1 MGSMVDAQ
9 LSRLVRLLPVL
20 PVLTVVVL
28 SSCALPPLAPTPQQS
43 ALHAQQRAALTSLTA
58 KQERLYRVAA
68 PLLVNN
74 AVLCKTNARPL
85 LGFTAKNQ
93 YSYSADM
100 MDAAKELLGLDE
112 RLQVMSVLA
121 GSGAARAGI
130 QRGDILQSVQ
140 EQAMPQGPNA
150 ESEAARQLA
159 AVVRNAA
166 ELQITVLRD
175 GKPQRL
181 QVPLTLACAY
191 SIDVGNADFVNA
203 YSDGRRILVT
213 RGMLDYL
220 QSDAE
225 LSALLAKEIAHNT
238 LRHAQALQIKAT
250 VAAVIDKLLLLKPD
264 LTGLAGS
271 AGIKAMPAAMEIE
284 ADRLALYML
293 ARAGYSPAVA
303 ATTWQHLAQ
312 NSAPNSYTA
321 LHPWTDERL
330 ALLQATAEEI
340 RQKQIAKKPLTP

>member
-9 LSRLVRLLPVL
+9 LSRLVRLLPVM
-20 PVLTVVVL
+20 L
-28 SSCALPPLAPTPQQS
+28 SVALLVSCALPSLPPSPQQS
-43 ALHAQQRAALTSLTA
+43 ALHAQQRAALSSLTNR
-58 KQERLYRVAA
+58 QDRLYRVAA

-93 YSYSADM
+93 FSYSADM
-100 MDAAKELLGLDE
+100 MDMAKELLGLDE
-112 RLQVMSVLA
+112 RLQVMSVLS

-130 QRGDILQSVQ
+130 QRGDILQTVQ

-150 ESEAARQLA
+150 ESEAARKLA
-159 AVVRNAA
+159 GVVKNAS

-175 GKPQRL
+175 GKPVRL
-181 QVPLTLACAY
+181 QVPLTMACAY
-191 SIDVGNADFVNA
+191 SIDLGNADFVNA

-225 LSALLAKEIAHNT
+225 LAALLAKEIAHNT
-238 LRHAQALQIKAT
+238 LRHAQSLQIKAT
-250 VAAVIDKLLLLKPD
+250 VAAVIDKLLPLKPD

-271 AGIKAMPAAMEIE
+271 AGIKTMPAQMDSE
-284 ADRLALYML
+284 ADRLSLYML
-293 ARAGYSPAVA
+293 ARAGYSPAIA

-330 ALLQATAEEI
+330 ALLQATTEEI
-340 RQKQIAKKPLTP
+340 RQKQLAKKPLVP

>member
-1 MGSMVDAQ
+1 MGGMVDAK
-9 LSRLVRLLPVL
+9 LSRLGRLLPVL
-20 PVLTVVVL
+20 L
-28 SSCALPPLAPTPQQS
+28 SVALLASCALPPVSSPPEQS
-43 ALHAQQRAALTSLTA
+43 ALPAQQRAALSSLTSR
-58 KQERLYRVAA
+58 QDRLYRVAA

-100 MDAAKELLGLDE
+100 MDAAKQLLGLDE

-130 QRGDILQSVQ
+130 QRGDILLSVQ
-140 EQAMPQGPNA
+140 EQAMPEGPNA
-150 ESEAARQLA
+150 ETEAARQLA
-159 AVVRNAA
+159 VVVQNAA
-166 ELQITVLRD
+166 ELPITLLRN
-175 GKPQRL
+175 GKTMRL

-191 SIDVGNADFVNA
+191 SIDLGNADFVNA

-220 QSDAE
+220 HSDAE
-225 LSALLAKEIAHNT
+225 LAALLAKEIAHST
-238 LRHAQALQIKAT
+238 LRHAQVLQIKAT
-250 VAAVIDKLLLLKPD
+250 VAAIIDKLLLLKPD
-264 LTGLAGS
+264 LTGLSGS
-271 AGIKAMPAAMEIE
+271 AGIKTMPPQMDIE

-293 ARAGYSPAVA
+293 ARAGYSPAIA

-312 NSAPNSYTA
+312 NTAPNSYTA

-330 ALLQATAEEI
+330 ALLQATAEQI
-340 RQKQIAKKPLTP
+340 RQKQLAKKPLMP

>member
-1 MGSMVDAQ
+1 MGSRIEVQ
-9 LSRLVRLLPVL
+9 SLRLLRLLPLFLAIAVL
-20 PVLTVVVL
+20 ASCSLPL
-28 SSCALPPLAPTPQQS
+28 SPTSPQQT
-43 ALHAQQRAALTSLTA
+43 ALRTQQRTALASLTA
-58 KQERLYRVAA
+58 RQERVYRVAA

-74 AVLCKTNARPL
+74 AVLCKSNARPL

-93 YSYSADM
+93 YSYSAEM
-100 MDAAKELLGLDE
+100 VDAAKELLGLDE

-130 QRGDILQSVQ
+130 RRGDILQTVQ
-140 EQAMPQGPNA
+140 EQNLPQGPNA

-159 AVVRNAA
+159 AVVRNAT
-166 ELQITVLRD
+166 ELQITVQRD
-175 GKPQRL
+175 DKPLRL

-191 SIDVGNADFVNA
+191 SIDIGHADLVNA
-203 YSDGRRILVT
+203 YDDGRRILVT
-213 RGMLDYL
+213 RGILDYL

-225 LSALLAKEIAHNT
+225 LAVLLAQEIAHNT
-238 LRHAQALQIKAT
+238 LRHAQALQMKGT
-250 VAAVIDKLLLLKPD
+250 LAAVIDKLLPLKPD

-271 AGIKAMPAAMEIE
+271 AGIKIMPAAMDME

-293 ARAGYSPAVA
+293 ARAGYSPAIA

-312 NSAPNSYTA
+312 NTAPNSYTA

-330 ALLQATAEEI
+330 ALLQATTEEI
-340 RQKQIAKKPLTP
+340 RQKQLSKKPLVP

>member
-1 MGSMVDAQ
+1 MGSRVEVQ
-9 LSRLVRLLPVL
+9 SLRRTRLLSAFLAIAVL
-20 PVLTVVVL
+20 ASCTLPL
-28 SSCALPPLAPTPQQS
+28 SSTSPQQL
-43 ALHAQQRAALTSLTA
+43 ALHTQQRATLSALA
-58 KQERLYRVAA
+58 ARQERLYRVAA

-74 AVLCKTNARPL
+74 AVLCRSNARPL

-93 YSYSADM
+93 YSYSAEM
-100 MDAAKELLGLDE
+100 VDAAKELLGLDE
-112 RLQVMSVLA
+112 RLQVMSVLT

-130 QRGDILQSVQ
+130 QRGDILQTVQ
-140 EQAMPQGPNA
+140 EQNLPQGPNA
-150 ESEAARQLA
+150 ESEAAHQLA
-159 AVVRNAA
+159 TVVRNAT

-175 GKPQRL
+175 GKPLRL

-191 SIDVGNADFVNA
+191 SIDLGNVDYVNA
-203 YSDGRRILVT
+203 YDDGRRILVT

-225 LSALLAKEIAHNT
+225 LATLLAQEIAHNT
-238 LRHAQALQIKAT
+238 LWHAQALQMKGT
-250 VAAVIDKLLLLKPD
+250 LAAVIDKLLPLKPE

-271 AGIKAMPAAMEIE
+271 AGIKIMPAAMDME

-293 ARAGYSPAVA
+293 ARAGYSPSIAT
-303 ATTWQHLAQ
+303 TTWQHLAQ
-312 NSAPNSYTA
+312 NTAPNSYTA

-340 RQKQIAKKPLTP
+340 RQKQLAKKPLVP

>member
-1 MGSMVDAQ
+1 MGSVVDSQ

-20 PVLTVVVL
+20 LTAAML
-28 SSCALPPLAPTPQQS
+28 ASCALPPLSPSPQQS
-43 ALHAQQRAALTSLTA
+43 ALHLQQLAALASLTA

-74 AVLCKTNARPL
+74 AVLCKSNARPL

-100 MDAAKELLGLDE
+100 MDAAKELLGLDD

-121 GSGAARAGI
+121 GSGAARVGI
-130 QRGDILQSVQ
+130 QRGDILQSIQ
-140 EQAMPQGPNA
+140 EQALPQGPNA
-150 ESEAARQLA
+150 ESDAARQLA
-159 AVVRNAA
+159 AVVRNAT

-175 GKPQRL
+175 GKPSRL

-191 SIDVGNADFVNA
+191 SIDLGNADFVNA

-225 LSALLAKEIAHNT
+225 LAALLAKEIAHNT
-238 LRHAQALQIKAT
+238 LRHAQTLQIKGT
-250 VAAVIDKLLLLKPD
+250 VAAVIDKLLPLKPD

-271 AGIKAMPAAMEIE
+271 AGIKTMPAAMDIE

-293 ARAGYSPAVA
+293 ARAGYSPAMA
-303 ATTWQHLAQ
+303 ITTWQHLAQ

-321 LHPWTDERL
+321 FHPWTDERL
-330 ALLQATAEEI
+330 ALLQATTEEI
-340 RQKQIAKKPLTP
+340 RQKQLAKKPLVP

>member
-1 MGSMVDAQ
+1 MGGMVDAK
-9 LSRLVRLLPVL
+9 LSRLGRLLPVL
-20 PVLTVVVL
+20 L
-28 SSCALPPLAPTPQQS
+28 SVALLASCALPPVSSPPEQS
-43 ALHAQQRAALTSLTA
+43 ALPAQQRAALSSLTSR
-58 KQERLYRVAA
+58 QDRLYRVAA

-100 MDAAKELLGLDE
+100 MDAAKQLLGLDE

-130 QRGDILQSVQ
+130 QRGDILLSVQ
-140 EQAMPQGPNA
+140 EQAMPEGPNA
-150 ESEAARQLA
+150 ETEAARQLA
-159 AVVRNAA
+159 VVVQNAA
-166 ELQITVLRD
+166 ELPITLLRN
-175 GKPQRL
+175 GKTLRL

-191 SIDVGNADFVNA
+191 SIDLGNADFVNA

-220 QSDAE
+220 HSDAE
-225 LSALLAKEIAHNT
+225 LAALLAKEIAHST
-238 LRHAQALQIKAT
+238 LRHAQVLQIKAT
-250 VAAVIDKLLLLKPD
+250 VAAIIDKLLLLKPD
-264 LTGLAGS
+264 LTGLSGS
-271 AGIKAMPAAMEIE
+271 AGIKTMPPQMDIE

-293 ARAGYSPAVA
+293 ARAGYSPAIA

-312 NSAPNSYTA
+312 NTAPNSYTA

-330 ALLQATAEEI
+330 ALLQATAEQI
-340 RQKQIAKKPLTP
+340 RQKQLAKKPLMP

>member
-1 MGSMVDAQ
+1 MGSVVDSQ

-20 PVLTVVVL
+20 LTAAML
-28 SSCALPPLAPTPQQS
+28 ASCALPPLSPSPQQS
-43 ALHAQQRAALTSLTA
+43 ALHLQQRAALASLTA

-74 AVLCKTNARPL
+74 AVLCKSNARPL

-100 MDAAKELLGLDE
+100 MDAAKELLGLDD

-121 GSGAARAGI
+121 GSGAARVGI
-130 QRGDILQSVQ
+130 QRGDILQSIQ
-140 EQAMPQGPNA
+140 EQALPQGPNA
-150 ESEAARQLA
+150 ESDAARQLA
-159 AVVRNAA
+159 AVVRNAT

-175 GKPQRL
+175 GKPSRL

-191 SIDVGNADFVNA
+191 SIDLGNADFVNA

-225 LSALLAKEIAHNT
+225 LAALLAKEIAHNT
-238 LRHAQALQIKAT
+238 LRHAQTLQIKGT
-250 VAAVIDKLLLLKPD
+250 VAAVIDKLLPLKPD

-271 AGIKAMPAAMEIE
+271 AGIKTMPAAMDIE
-284 ADRLALYML
+284 ADRLTLYML
-293 ARAGYSPAVA
+293 ARAGYSPAMA
-303 ATTWQHLAQ
+303 ITTWQHLAQ

-321 LHPWTDERL
+321 FHPWTDERL
-330 ALLQATAEEI
+330 ALLQATTEEI
-340 RQKQIAKKPLTP
+340 RQKQLAKKPLVP

>member
-1 MGSMVDAQ
+1 MGSRVEVQ
-9 LSRLVRLLPVL
+9 SLRRTRLLLALLGIAVL
-20 PVLTVVVL
+20 ASCTLPL
-28 SSCALPPLAPTPQQS
+28 SSPSPQQL
-43 ALHAQQRAALTSLTA
+43 ALHAQQRATLSALTA
-58 KQERLYRVAA
+58 RQERVYRVAA

-74 AVLCKTNARPL
+74 AVLCRSNARPL

-100 MDAAKELLGLDE
+100 VDAAKELLGLDE
-112 RLQVMSVLA
+112 RLQVMSVLT

-130 QRGDILQSVQ
+130 KRGDILQTVQ
-140 EQAMPQGPNA
+140 EQKLPQGPNA
-150 ESEAARQLA
+150 ESEAAHQLA
-159 AVVRNAA
+159 TVVRNAS

-175 GKPQRL
+175 GKPLHL

-191 SIDVGNADFVNA
+191 SIDIGNVDYANA
-203 YSDGRRILVT
+203 YDDGRRILVT

-225 LSALLAKEIAHNT
+225 LATLLAQEIAHNT
-238 LRHAQALQIKAT
+238 LRHAQAMQMKGTL
-250 VAAVIDKLLLLKPD
+250 AAVIDKLLPLKPE

-271 AGIKAMPAAMEIE
+271 AGIKIMPAAMDIE

-293 ARAGYSPAVA
+293 ARAGYIPAIA
-303 ATTWQHLAQ
+303 PTTWQHLAQ
-312 NSAPNSYTA
+312 NTAPNSYTA

-340 RQKQIAKKPLTP
+340 RQKQLAKKALVP

>member
-1 MGSMVDAQ
+1 MGGMVDAK
-9 LSRLVRLLPVL
+9 LSRLGRLLPVL
-20 PVLTVVVL
+20 L
-28 SSCALPPLAPTPQQS
+28 SVALLASCALPPVSSPPEQS
-43 ALHAQQRAALTSLTA
+43 ALPAQQRAALSSLTSR
-58 KQERLYRVAA
+58 QDRLYRVAA

-100 MDAAKELLGLDE
+100 MDAAKQLLGLDE

-130 QRGDILQSVQ
+130 QRGDILLSVQ
-140 EQAMPQGPNA
+140 EQAMPEGPNA
-150 ESEAARQLA
+150 ETEAARQLA
-159 AVVRNAA
+159 VVVQNAA
-166 ELQITVLRD
+166 ELPITLLRN
-175 GKPQRL
+175 GKTLRL

-191 SIDVGNADFVNA
+191 SIDLGNADFVNA

-220 QSDAE
+220 HSDAE
-225 LSALLAKEIAHNT
+225 LAALLAKEIAHST
-238 LRHAQALQIKAT
+238 LRHAQVLQIKAT
-250 VAAVIDKLLLLKPD
+250 VAAIIDKLLLLKPD
-264 LTGLAGS
+264 LTGLSGS
-271 AGIKAMPAAMEIE
+271 AGIKTMPPQMDIE

-293 ARAGYSPAVA
+293 ARAGYSPAIA

-312 NSAPNSYTA
+312 NTASNSYTT

-330 ALLQATAEEI
+330 ALLQATAEQI
-340 RQKQIAKKPLTP
+340 RQKQLAKKPLMP

>member
-20 PVLTVVVL
+20 TVVVL
-28 SSCALPPLAPTPQQS
+28 SSCALPPLAPAPQQS

-238 LRHAQALQIKAT
+238 LRHAQVLQIKAT

>member
-1 MGSMVDAQ
+1 MGSVVDSQ

-20 PVLTVVVL
+20 LTAAML
-28 SSCALPPLAPTPQQS
+28 ASCALPPLSPSPQQS
-43 ALHAQQRAALTSLTA
+43 ALHLQQRAALASLTA

-74 AVLCKTNARPL
+74 AVLCKSNARPL

-100 MDAAKELLGLDE
+100 MDAAKELLGLDD

-121 GSGAARAGI
+121 GSGAARVGI
-130 QRGDILQSVQ
+130 QRGDILQSIQ
-140 EQAMPQGPNA
+140 EQALPQGPNA
-150 ESEAARQLA
+150 ESDAARQLA
-159 AVVRNAA
+159 AVVRNAT

-175 GKPQRL
+175 GKPSRL

-191 SIDVGNADFVNA
+191 SIDLGNADFVNA

-225 LSALLAKEIAHNT
+225 LAALLAKEIAHNT
-238 LRHAQALQIKAT
+238 LRHAQTLQIKGT
-250 VAAVIDKLLLLKPD
+250 VAAVIDKLLPLKPD

-271 AGIKAMPAAMEIE
+271 AGIKTMPAAMDIE

-293 ARAGYSPAVA
+293 ARAGYSPAMA
-303 ATTWQHLAQ
+303 ITTWQHLAQ

-321 LHPWTDERL
+321 FHPWTDERL
-330 ALLQATAEEI
+330 ALLQATTEEI
-340 RQKQIAKKPLTP
+340 RQKQLAKKPLVP

>member
-1 MGSMVDAQ
+1 MGSRIEVQ
-9 LSRLVRLLPVL
+9 SLRLLRLLPLFLAIAVL
-20 PVLTVVVL
+20 ASCSLPL
-28 SSCALPPLAPTPQQS
+28 SPTSPQQT
-43 ALHAQQRAALTSLTA
+43 ALLTQQRTALASLTA
-58 KQERLYRVAA
+58 RQERVYRVAA

-74 AVLCKTNARPL
+74 AVLCKSNARPL

-93 YSYSADM
+93 YSYSAEM
-100 MDAAKELLGLDE
+100 VDAAKELLGLDE

-130 QRGDILQSVQ
+130 RRGDILQTVQ
-140 EQAMPQGPNA
+140 EQNLPQGPNA

-159 AVVRNAA
+159 AVVRNAT
-166 ELQITVLRD
+166 ELQITVQRD
-175 GKPQRL
+175 DKPLRL

-191 SIDVGNADFVNA
+191 SIDIGHADLVNA
-203 YSDGRRILVT
+203 YDDGRRILVT

-225 LSALLAKEIAHNT
+225 LAVLLAQEIAHNT
-238 LRHAQALQIKAT
+238 LRHAQALQMKGT
-250 VAAVIDKLLLLKPD
+250 VAAVIDKLLPLKPD

-271 AGIKAMPAAMEIE
+271 AGIKIMPAAMEME

-293 ARAGYSPAVA
+293 ARAGYSPAIA

-312 NSAPNSYTA
+312 NTAPNSYTA

-330 ALLQATAEEI
+330 ALLQATTEEI
-340 RQKQIAKKPLTP
+340 RQKQLSKKPLVP

>member
-1 MGSMVDAQ
+1 MGSLVEIQ
-9 LSRLVRLLPVL
+9 SLRLVRLLSVL
-20 PVLTVVVL
+20 LAAVVL
-28 SSCALPPLAPTPQQS
+28 ASCALQLPPSISQSPQ
-43 ALHAQQRAALTSLTA
+43 HTQQRAALSSLTA
-58 KQERLYRVAA
+58 RQERLYRVAA
-68 PLLVNN
+68 PLLVSN
-74 AVLCKTNARPL
+74 AVLCKSNARPL

-100 MDAAKELLGLDE
+100 IDAAKELLGLDE

-130 QRGDILQSVQ
+130 RHGDILQTVQ
-140 EQAMPQGPNA
+140 EQNLPQGPNA
-150 ESEAARQLA
+150 ESEAAHQLA
-159 AVVRNAA
+159 TVVRNVT

-175 GKPQRL
+175 GKPLRL

-191 SIDVGNADFVNA
+191 SIDLGNADYVNA

-225 LSALLAKEIAHNT
+225 LAVLLAQEIAHNT
-238 LRHAQALQIKAT
+238 LRHAQSLQMKGT
-250 VAAVIDKLLLLKPD
+250 VAAVIDKLLPLKPD
-264 LTGLAGS
+264 LTSLAGS
-271 AGIKAMPAAMEIE
+271 AGIKTMPVQMDIE

-293 ARAGYSPAVA
+293 ARAGYSAAIA

-312 NSAPNSYTA
+312 NTAPNSYTA

-330 ALLQATAEEI
+330 ALLQATTEEI
-340 RQKQIAKKPLTP
+340 RQKQLAKKPLVP

>member
-1 MGSMVDAQ
+1 MGSMVVVH
-9 LSRLVRLLPVL
+9 LSRLARLLPA
-20 PVLTVVVL
+20 LTL
-28 SSCALPPLAPTPQQS
+28 ALLAACTLKPPSPSPKQS
-43 ALHAQQRAALTSLTA
+43 ALPTQQHVALSTLVSR
-58 KQERLYRVAA
+58 QERLYRVAA

-74 AVLCKTNARPL
+74 AVLCKTSARPL

-100 MDAAKELLGLDE
+100 VDAATELLGLND

-140 EQAMPQGPNA
+140 EQALPQGPNA

-159 AVVRNAA
+159 AIIKNAT

-175 GKPQRL
+175 GKPLRL
-181 QVPLTLACAY
+181 QVPLTLACAF
-191 SIDVGNADFVNA
+191 SIDLGNADFVNA

-220 QSDAE
+220 QSDSE
-225 LSALLAKEIAHNT
+225 LAVLLAKEIAHNT
-238 LRHAQALQIKAT
+238 LRHAQFLQIKGT
-250 VAAVIDKLLLLKPD
+250 VAAVIDKLLPLNPD
-264 LTGLAGS
+264 LTGLAGT
-271 AGIKAMPAAMEIE
+271 AGIKSMPMAMEIE
-284 ADRLALYML
+284 ADRLTLYML
-293 ARAGYSPAVA
+293 ARAGYGTATA

-312 NSAPNSYTA
+312 NTSPNSYTA
-321 LHPWTDERL
+321 LHPWNDERL
-330 ALLQATAEEI
+330 GLLQATAEEI
-340 RQKQIAKKPLTP
+340 RQKQRAKKPLVP

>member
-1 MGSMVDAQ
+1 MRSVVDSQ

-20 PVLTVVVL
+20 LTAAVLA
-28 SSCALPPLAPTPQQS
+28 SCALPPLSPSPQQS
-43 ALHAQQRAALTSLTA
+43 ALPAQRAALASFTT

-74 AVLCKTNARPL
+74 AVLCKSNARPL

-93 YSYSADM
+93 HSYSADM
-100 MDAAKELLGLDE
+100 MDAAKDLLGLDE

-130 QRGDILQSVQ
+130 QRGDILLAVQ
-140 EQAMPQGPNA
+140 EQALPRGPNA
-150 ESEAARQLA
+150 ESDAARQLA
-159 AVVRNAA
+159 GVVRNAT

-175 GKPQRL
+175 GKTSRL

-191 SIDVGNADFVNA
+191 SIDLGNADFVNA

-220 QSDAE
+220 QTDAE
-225 LSALLAKEIAHNT
+225 LAVLLAKEIAHNT
-238 LRHAQALQIKAT
+238 LRHAQTLQIKGT
-250 VAAVIDKLLLLKPD
+250 VAAVIDKLLPLKPD

-271 AGIKAMPAAMEIE
+271 AGIKTMPVAIEIE

-293 ARAGYSPAVA
+293 ARAGYSPAIA

-330 ALLQATAEEI
+330 ALLQATAEDI
-340 RQKQIAKKPLTP
+340 RQKQLAKKPLVP